1 MSTPTVVLTG
11 LTDVLVRLRADRG
24 LRSIA
29 NFARGKAARPE
40 APGRLY
46 ESERVLSFRAGQ
58 ITAQQFLLGLAQSY
72 AWPDVGYEG
81 LAAAWADAIE
91 PNAEVA
97 AVMEAALDHG
107 HAVYLFAGTDPL
119 QFQRARELVPALRR
133 FTGLYPTFEAG
144 VSPES
149 LEFYRRGCERFGLTP
164 SACVCVDV
172 DPRAVDAASQAGIPG
187 HIFTGDVAELRAFL
201 GRWNVGL

>member
-24 LRSIA
+24 LRSIS

-46 ESERVLSFRAGQ
+46 ETERVLAFRSGQ
-58 ITAQQFLLGLAQSY
+58 LSAEHFLLGLAQSY
-72 AWPDVGYEG
+72 AWPDVGYAG

-97 AVMEAALDHG
+97 AVMESALDHG
-107 HAVYLFAGTDPL
+107 HPVYLFAGTDPL
-119 QFQRARELVPALRR
+119 HFERARELLPVLRR

-149 LEFYRRGCERFGLTP
+149 AEFYRRGCERFGLAP
-164 SACVCVDV
+164 AGCVCIDV
-172 DPRAVDAASQAGIPG
+172 DARAVEAANNAGVPG
-187 HIFTGDVAELRAFL
+187 HLFTGDVAELRAFL
-201 GRWNVGL
+201 ARWHVAV

>member
-24 LRSIA
+24 LRSIS
-29 NFARGKAARPE
+29 NFARGKAPRPE

-46 ESERVLSFRAGQ
+46 DSERVLAFRAGQ
-58 ITAQQFLLGLAQSY
+58 LTAQNFLVGLAQSY
-72 AWPDVGYEG
+72 GWTDVGYEG

-97 AVMEAALDHG
+97 AVMESALDHG

-119 QFQRARELVPALRR
+119 HFQRARELLPVLHR

-149 LEFYRRGCERFGLTP
+149 LEFYRRGCERFGLAP
-164 SACVCVDV
+164 AGCVCVDV
-172 DPRAVDAASQAGIPG
+172 DPRAVDAASQAGVPG
-187 HIFTGDVAELRAFL
+187 HIFTGDVAELKAFL
-201 GRWNVGL
+201 TRWNVAV